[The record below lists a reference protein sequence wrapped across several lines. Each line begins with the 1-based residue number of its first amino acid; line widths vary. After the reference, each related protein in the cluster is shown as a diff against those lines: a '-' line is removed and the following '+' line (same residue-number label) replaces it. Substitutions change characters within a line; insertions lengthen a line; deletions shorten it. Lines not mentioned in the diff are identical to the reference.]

1 MCAQCMAGA
10 ATAGA
15 AATGLRAWLA
25 TRSGAWLPP
34 RLRRVLLTGTL
45 ALGLAGAALLVGP

>member
-10 ATAGA
+10 ATAAA

-25 TRSGAWLPP
+25 TRGFAWLTPA
-34 RLRRVLLTGTL
+34 RLRRVSAGIIVT
-45 ALGLAGAALLVGP
+45 AAIFAGAGFG